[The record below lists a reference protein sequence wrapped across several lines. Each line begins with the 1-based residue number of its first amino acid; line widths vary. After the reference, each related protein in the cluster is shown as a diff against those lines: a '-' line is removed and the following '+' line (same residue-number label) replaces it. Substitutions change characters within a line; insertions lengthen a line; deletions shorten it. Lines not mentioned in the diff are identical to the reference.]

1 MEGVIAFIMAIS
13 DLISQENPNVWFLD
27 ASASIFS
34 AFVLFVY
41 GARFV
46 KKLVNYVITY
56 PPNFLKQGEVRPV
69 SSVGCVSDHRAGG
82 CGFEPW
88 LEHQP
93 GC

>member
-1 MEGVIAFIMAIS
+1 MEAVIAFIMAIS

-46 KKLVNYVITY
+46 TKLVKHVITY
-56 PPNFLKQGEVRPV
+56 APNFHEYCELSPV
-69 SSVGCVSDHRAGG
+69 SSVGCFSDHRAGG
-82 CGFEPW
+82 RTSAGPTPRWFK
-88 LEHQP
+88 
-93 GC
+93 